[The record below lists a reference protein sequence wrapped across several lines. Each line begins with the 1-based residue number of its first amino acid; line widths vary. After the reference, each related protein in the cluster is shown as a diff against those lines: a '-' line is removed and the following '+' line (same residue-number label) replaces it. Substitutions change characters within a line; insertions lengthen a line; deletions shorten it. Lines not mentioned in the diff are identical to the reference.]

1 MSMSISTPISFDKAS
16 AYFEKRQTNQATRI
30 AQGVESG
37 ALTAQ
42 EATRLEARQARLAE
56 RLEKAQA
63 DGRFTLGELA
73 GLRQG
78 FDRASAGIH
87 RAKHNGQVSIEA

>member
-1 MSMSISTPISFDKAS
+1 MSATIASPISFERAS
-16 AYFEKRQTNQATRI
+16 AYFEKRQTNQAARI

-37 ALTAQ
+37 ALTGEEAQ
-42 EATRLEARQARLAE
+42 RLEARQTRLGE

-63 DGRFTLGELA
+63 DGKFTVGELA
-73 GLRQG
+73 GLRRS
-78 FDRASAGIH
+78 FDGASAGIY